1 LRELKNGRLA
11 MIAIAGQLFTEY
23 TTGKP
28 RVLTRFVT
36 SIHKFFGAGNGVLEA
51 WKLGQI
57 SPF

>member
-1 LRELKNGRLA
+1 